1 MPPERRLSKKP
12 GIWSHMT
19 CLLVQDYLLSL
30 DIYLL
35 DLHFSEPR
43 FFPFEYRDH
52 SRPP

>member
-1 MPPERRLSKKP
+1 
-12 GIWSHMT
+12 MT

-43 FFPFEYRDH
+43 FSHLNMEIIPVLPNSDL
-52 SRPP
+52 PQTTV